1 MPIKKKTEKLKP
13 QDKKLI
19 EEIIRVDHAGEHGAT
34 QIYRGQLAIFNE
46 HTEFGKEIK
55 EMAEQEEI
63 HKSTFDE
70 LIVKED
76 VKPTIMFPIWNIA
89 GYALGVGTALLGKK
103 AAMACTVA
111 VEEVIGQHY
120 EEQAEELKKRKIKPQ
135 LLKTVK
141 KFREDELEHHDT
153 GVEHQAE
160 MTTGYVLLSK
170 TIKQLCYTCL
180 LYTSPSPRDGLLSR
194 MPSSA

>member
-1 MPIKKKTEKLKP
+1 MPLKKKVKKLNP

-46 HTEFGKEIK
+46 NTEFGKEIK

-70 LIVKED
+70 LIVKEE
-76 VKPTIMFPIWNIA
+76 VKPTIMFPLWNIA
-89 GYALGVGTALLGKK
+89 GYALGLGTALLGKK

-120 EEQAEELKKRKIKPQ
+120 EEQAEELKKEKLI
-135 LLKTVK
+135 LN
-141 KFREDELEHHDT
+141 
-153 GVEHQAE
+153 
-160 MTTGYVLLSK
+160 Y
-170 TIKQLCYTCL
+170 
-180 LYTSPSPRDGLLSR
+180 
-194 MPSSA
+194 

>member
-1 MPIKKKTEKLKP
+1 MPLKKKIKKIKT

-34 QIYRGQLAIFNE
+34 QIYRGQLAIFSENS
-46 HTEFGKEIK
+46 EFGKEIK

-70 LIVKED
+70 LIVKEE
-76 VKPTIMFPIWNIA
+76 VKPTIMFPLWNIA
-89 GYALGVGTALLGKK
+89 GYVLGLGTALLGKK

-120 EEQAEELKKRKIKPQ
+120 EEQADELKKRKIKPQ
-135 LLKTVK
+135 LLKIVK

-153 GVEHQAE
+153 GIEHQAE

-170 TIKQLCYTCL
+170 TIKQLCYTAIKISKK
-180 LYTSPSPRDGLLSR
+180 Y
-194 MPSSA
+194 

>member
-1 MPIKKKTEKLKP
+1 MPIKKRSKKLNT

-34 QIYRGQLAIFNE
+34 QIYRGQLAIFNKN
-46 HTEFGKEIK
+46 TSFGKEIK
-55 EMAEQEEI
+55 EMADQEVV
-63 HKSTFDE
+63 HKSKFDE
-70 LIVKED
+70 LIVKEN
-76 VKPTIMFPIWNIA
+76 VKPTIMFPLWNVA
-89 GYALGVGTALLGKK
+89 GFALGLGTALLGKK

-120 EEQAEELKKRKIKPQ
+120 EEQAEELSKRKIKPD

-153 GVEHQAE
+153 GVDHQAE
-160 MTTGYVLLSK
+160 MTTGYVILTK
-170 TIKQLCYTCL
+170 TIKQLCYTAIKISKK
-180 LYTSPSPRDGLLSR
+180 Y
-194 MPSSA
+194 

>member
-1 MPIKKKTEKLKP
+1 MLEN
-13 QDKKLI
+13 
-19 EEIIRVDHAGEHGAT
+19 GAT

-89 GYALGVGTALLGKK
+89 GYVLEWERLFGEK

-120 EEQAEELKKRKIKPQ
+120 EEQAEELKKEKIKPQ

-141 KFREDELEHHDT
+141 KFREDDLNIMILE
-153 GVEHQAE
+153 
-160 MTTGYVLLSK
+160 
-170 TIKQLCYTCL
+170 
-180 LYTSPSPRDGLLSR
+180 
-194 MPSSA
+194 

>member
-1 MPIKKKTEKLKP
+1 MPLKKKIKKLNP

-34 QIYRGQLAIFNE
+34 QIYRGQLAIFSENS
-46 HTEFGKEIK
+46 EFGKEIK

-70 LIVKED
+70 LIVKEE
-76 VKPTIMFPIWNIA
+76 VKPTIMFPLWNIA
-89 GYALGVGTALLGKK
+89 GYVLGLGTALLGKK

-135 LLKTVK
+135 LLKIVK
-141 KFREDELEHHDT
+141 NF
-153 GVEHQAE
+153 V
-160 MTTGYVLLSK
+160 
-170 TIKQLCYTCL
+170 
-180 LYTSPSPRDGLLSR
+180 R
-194 MPSSA
+194 MS

>member
-1 MPIKKKTEKLKP
+1 MPLKKKIKKLNP

-34 QIYRGQLAIFNE
+34 QIYRGQLAIFSENS
-46 HTEFGKEIK
+46 EFGKEIK

-70 LIVKED
+70 LIVKEE
-76 VKPTIMFPIWNIA
+76 VRPTIMFPLWNIA
-89 GYALGVGTALLGKK
+89 WYVLGLGTALLGKK

-120 EEQAEELKKRKIKPQ
+120 EEQADELKKRKIKPQ
-135 LLKTVK
+135 LLKIVK

-153 GVEHQAE
+153 GIEHQAE

-170 TIKQLCYTCL
+170 TIKQLCYTAIKISKK
-180 LYTSPSPRDGLLSR
+180 Y
-194 MPSSA
+194 